1 MTARD
6 HSAHAEQYR
15 RERAPCSREL
25 RAELTRISEDIAD
38 PVAKLR
44 YLRGALEEGSAED
57 GRVARL
63 PYGPARRALYRLRG
77 LEALDVVIDPKAGDA
92 VAVADRTLSARRR
105 ARRVVAGAVATGLL
119 LVPALL
125 AGVALQIDPKSS
137 PVAATA
143 KRSVATETAAVVAPP
158 PSAAP
163 TVNPV
168 QPVAETL
175 PGDVLGVMP
184 TTIWLA
190 DRGPD
195 WELYSNGLRIE
206 TSHTIA
212 GEPRRY
218 RVHHR
223 DGGLQPTVHTKPV
236 GIVFHT
242 SESDLWPLEA
252 DFERQLRRTSSALLR
267 YVQGAHAYHYLID
280 RFGRV
285 YRVVDDDSRANH
297 AGHSVWARNEEVYLD
312 LNSAF
317 LGVSFETRWEGGR
330 TLPITRAQLTAGR
343 NLTNYLRQRFAIAP
357 EMCVTHGLTSVSPR
371 TRLIGY
377 HRDWARGFPFDAFGL
392 PDLYAQPLPSVALFG
407 FGIDGEFLNAIGE
420 RWPGL
425 AAAER
430 MLEQEAA
437 ARSLPLAMVR
447 AERQMKYRKWS
458 KQTPS
463 GGSVARES
471 TEGAAAAKSQ
481 PSADE
486 RG

>member
-15 RERAPCSREL
+15 RERAPCSREF
-25 RAELTRISEDIAD
+25 RAELTRISEDISD

-44 YLRGALEEGSAED
+44 YLRGALERGAHDETV
-57 GRVARL
+57 VARL

-77 LEALDVVIDPKAGDA
+77 LEALDEVIQPGQGAA
-92 VAVADRTLSARRR
+92 AVADRTLVARRR
-105 ARRVVAGAVATGLL
+105 ARRVAAGTVATGLL

-125 AGVALQIDPKSS
+125 AGLALQRDPQAPPAAVEPSA
-137 PVAATA
+137 PV
-143 KRSVATETAAVVAPP
+143 AVVAQQPP
-158 PSAAP
+158 PSPAP

-168 QPVAETL
+168 EPVAETL
-175 PGDVLGVMP
+175 PSDVLGVMP

-206 TSHTIA
+206 TSYSIT

-223 DGGLQPTVHTKPV
+223 DGGLQQTVYTKPV

-242 SESDLWPLEA
+242 SESDLWPLEQ

-357 EMCVTHGLTSVSPR
+357 EMCVTHGLTSVSPKKK
-371 TRLIGY
+371 LIGY
-377 HRDWARGFPFDAFGL
+377 HRDWARGFPFEAFGL

-407 FGIDGEFLNAIGE
+407 FDIDGEFLNAIGE

-430 MLEQEAA
+430 ALEQEAA
-437 ARSLPLAMVR
+437 ARNLPLAMVR

-471 TEGAAAAKSQ
+471 TEAAAKSR
-481 PSADE
+481 PSTDE